1 MIRCPCQDASQKV
14 LAESYRV
21 CSHAS
26 FSLEVAVEVGPH
38 SREQLVSREL
48 VSNNDSDSEICCQ
61 EVVGLVEGE
70 AMAFQAPSVMTRARL
85 YRLEPDGRYV
95 FAVHLLMQHDGKLV
109 VVRQDALKWGLFECV
124 GYSK

>member
-1 MIRCPCQDASQKV
+1 M
-14 LAESYRV
+14 
-21 CSHAS
+21 
-26 FSLEVAVEVGPH
+26 EVGPH

-61 EVVGLVEGE
+61 EVVGLVEGA
-70 AMAFQAPSVMTRARL
+70 AMAFQAPSVMTPARL

-95 FAVHLLMQHDGKLV
+95 FAVRLLMQHDGKLV
-109 VVRQDALKWGLFECV
+109 VVRQDALRRGLFECV